1 MMLPTLNEI
10 LFDVNLALREDIGSG
25 DISAELLPE
34 AMTGHAEIIS
44 REPMV
49 VCGQAWALQTFL
61 AVDAAIELEWLV
73 KEGAYLNHPA
83 TLCIVKGPVRS
94 ILTAERTALNFLQTL
109 SATAT
114 HTRQYVE
121 QLKGTSAIL
130 LDTRKTIPGLRSAQK
145 YAVVCGGGKNHRLGL
160 YDAFLIK
167 ENHIKACGSITIAI
181 EKARILHP
189 DRFLEIEVEN
199 IEQLQ
204 EAFQA
209 QPDRILLDNFNLEM
223 MTAAVAMNQ
232 SGIPLEASGGV
243 SLSNLH
249 LIAAT
254 GVNFIS
260 VGSITKSIQ
269 AIDLSL
275 LLRGR

>member
-1 MMLPTLNEI
+1 MLPTLNEI

>member
-1 MMLPTLNEI
+1 MLPTLNEI

-61 AVDAAIELEWLV
+61 AVDAAIELE
-73 KEGAYLNHPA
+73 YLNHPA